1 MAQGRFCTPALVLL
15 VVWTARHVADASQLT
30 HPHHAQALRSRPS
43 AHDSSHLRR
52 QSLKTVG
59 TSTGFVLPATQCSAP
74 MNASDLISVGV
85 LQLNE
90 DVGSYEFKQVLTLLG
105 LGYSSEPNFAGTRR
119 RDCWCRRRLPDRRF
133 HRDRHTSGWK
143 RVVCSLV
150 CIACIVLRWRG
161 LQQCLRFD
169 GDRTLVV

>member
-1 MAQGRFCTPALVLL
+1 MAQGRCCTPALVLL

-90 DVGSYEFKQVLTLLG
+90 DVGSYEFKQVLTLCSG
-105 LGYSSEPNFAGTRR
+105 LAARLSLISQALADVTAGAGEDYQTV
-119 RDCWCRRRLPDRRF
+119 DF
-133 HRDRHTSGWK
+133 
-143 RVVCSLV
+143 
-150 CIACIVLRWRG
+150 IVTVTPAAGRE
-161 LQQCLRFD
+161 
-169 GDRTLVV
+169 